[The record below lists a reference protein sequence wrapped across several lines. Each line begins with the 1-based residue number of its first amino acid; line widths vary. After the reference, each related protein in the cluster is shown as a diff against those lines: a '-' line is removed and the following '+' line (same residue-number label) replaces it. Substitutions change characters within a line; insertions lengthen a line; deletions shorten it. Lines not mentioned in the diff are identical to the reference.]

1 MYDVISFL
9 HLIGAFSQQPT
20 TARPTVFPNS
30 TQMWNIRDML
40 WSYSTTSQFFNW
52 RIFWHRK
59 GGKYC
64 HKYAPFLFAEHGL
77 NASCLSLNADNC
89 AGQNKNNAM
98 IQVCTC
104 NAIKI
109 IAYFCLFL
117 VPYVE
122 GPDKTKQV
130 DHHLLL
136 TSWPPQIFTRLVLW
150 SS

>member
-1 MYDVISFL
+1 MHFPSNPLQPGPLYFLTPRKCGIFGICCEAIPQQVNFLIDEYFDTGKGANTVISML
-9 HLIGAFSQQPT
+9 HFYLQ
-20 TARPTVFPNS
+20 
-30 TQMWNIRDML
+30 
-40 WSYSTTSQFFNW
+40 
-52 RIFWHRK
+52 
-59 GGKYC
+59 
-64 HKYAPFLFAEHGL
+64 EHGL

-130 DHHLLL
+130 DHHLL
-136 TSWPPQIFTRLVLW
+136 TTWPHQIFTRLVLRP
-150 SS
+150 S